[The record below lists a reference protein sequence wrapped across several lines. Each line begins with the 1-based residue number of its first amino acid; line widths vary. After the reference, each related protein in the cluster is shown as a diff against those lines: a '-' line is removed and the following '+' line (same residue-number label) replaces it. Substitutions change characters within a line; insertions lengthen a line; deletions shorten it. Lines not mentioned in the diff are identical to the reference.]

1 MNSVQNAAKDASY
14 TTQLRR
20 LRALNAFRT
29 SIRARPMQVPNQ
41 EAPKTGLSA
50 SDVLDT
56 RLGACVCTCG
66 EKQC

>member
-20 LRALNAFRT
+20 LKALNAFRT
-29 SIRARPMQVPNQ
+29 SIRTRTMQVPNQ

-50 SDVLDT
+50 ADVLDT

-66 EKQC
+66 AKQC